1 MMKKMYDRSVL
12 HQMLCYCACQ
22 STSYPSFTPLLRIRS
37 VVDSPHL
44 CQETDLPHLFRQT
57 NPNLGMSISIS
68 CFLSFF
74 KEKGLVTLEHSWKV
88 DDERV
93 RSPHL
98 CFYFLTGGRGALV

>member
-1 MMKKMYDRSVL
+1 MIDQFSIR
-12 HQMLCYCACQ
+12 CYAIVHVNPLPTLP
-22 STSYPSFTPLLRIRS
+22 SPPFFELDLSLTVHTFVRRLTS
-37 VVDSPHL
+37 
-44 CQETDLPHLFRQT
+44 PHLFRQT